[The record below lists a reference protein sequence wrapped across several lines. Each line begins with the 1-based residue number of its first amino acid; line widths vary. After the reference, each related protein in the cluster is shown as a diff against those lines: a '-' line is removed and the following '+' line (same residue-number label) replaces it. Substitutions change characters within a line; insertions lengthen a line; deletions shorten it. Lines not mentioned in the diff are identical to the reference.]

1 MTGTG
6 EAVLFWIAAPI
17 MVLGALGLA
26 FSKRAVYAALSMVL
40 VMIFLGIVY
49 LAQGADFLG
58 IVQIFVYSGAVMMLF
73 VFVVMMVGVDASET
87 RLETM
92 RGHRVVS
99 ALFALGLALLL
110 GTALSQVTYRQ
121 GATIQEINA
130 AGNVTAL
137 GHMIFGTYMAAF
149 QMIGALLVVAA
160 VAAMVLAHRE
170 RLLPKPD
177 QRSRSRRRIRDNKHV
192 AGLPAPG
199 VYARHNAVD
208 TPALLPDG
216 SPSELSV
223 SRILVAREQLSAP
236 ERFSEATDEMEH
248 ELEEG
253 TQR

>member
-6 EAVLFWIAAPI
+6 EAVLFWIVGPI

-40 VMIFLGIVY
+40 VMILLGIMY

-73 VFVVMMVGVDASET
+73 LFVVMMIGVDASES

-92 RGHRVVS
+92 KGHRFVS
-99 ALFALGLALLL
+99 VLLGLGLALLL
-110 GTALSQVTYRQ
+110 GTALAQVTYRQ
-121 GATIQEINA
+121 GATIAEINA
-130 AGNVTAL
+130 AGNVVGL
-137 GHMIFGTYMAAF
+137 GHMIFGPYMAAF
-149 QMIGALLVVAA
+149 QMVGALLVVAA
-160 VAAMVLAHRE
+160 VAAMVLANRE
-170 RLLPKPD
+170 RLLPKPS
-177 QRSRSRRRIRDNKHV
+177 QRTWSERRIRENKHV

-216 SPSELSV
+216 TPSELSV
-223 SRILVAREQLSAP
+223 SRILVARQQLSDAEKFAGP
-236 ERFSEATDEMEH
+236 TENIEK

-253 TQR
+253 TER

>member
-26 FSKRAVYAALSMVL
+26 FSKRAVYAALSMVT
-40 VMIFLGIVY
+40 VMIMLGIVY

-58 IVQIFVYSGAVMMLF
+58 VVQIFVYSGAVMMLF
-73 VFVVMMVGVDASET
+73 IFVVMMVGVDASET

-92 RGHRVVS
+92 KGHRWMSILVG
-99 ALFALGLALLL
+99 LGMMLLL
-110 GTALSQVTYRQ
+110 GGTLAGVTYRP
-121 GATIQEINA
+121 GVPPTKINEG
-130 AGNVTAL
+130 GNVVLL
-137 GHMIFGTYMAAF
+137 GQMIFGPYMAAF
-149 QMIGALLVVAA
+149 QMVGVLLVVAA
-160 VAAMVLAHRE
+160 LAAMVLAHRE

-177 QRSRSRRRIRDNKHV
+177 QKAWSRRRIASNENV

-216 SPSELSV
+216 TPSELSV
-223 SRILVAREQLSAP
+223 SRILVARDQLNRPTTFAD
-236 ERFSEATDEMEH
+236 ATVEMEH

-253 TQR
+253 TER